1 MFFFFAI
8 EGLRCKHN
16 RNAAMQSRKKDL
28 ERDEHDHHSS
38 RIKAQLEESRRSEE
52 QQEIH
57 A

>member
-28 ERDEHDHHSS
+28 ERDEHDHYSS